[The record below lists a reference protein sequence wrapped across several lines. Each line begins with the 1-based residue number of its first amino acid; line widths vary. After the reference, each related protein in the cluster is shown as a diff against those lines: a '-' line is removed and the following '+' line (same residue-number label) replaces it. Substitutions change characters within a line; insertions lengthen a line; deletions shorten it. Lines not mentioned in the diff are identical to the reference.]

1 MPKPRSTAKLVVTS
15 VVISFVVI
23 AIFALVFLNY
33 IVPAYQVTEDTK
45 SLDKGV
51 AATDAAGFRI
61 TVTVTDNGDGTLGIA
76 VDYPNGGGGLTFRNT
91 YGEGQTGQAMLNI
104 NGAKKLDVAS
114 GNNAPDITDKYTFT
128 LTGSDGAPMPAT
140 TTATNDAD
148 GTVAFEKVE
157 YTESGAHDY
166 EIAEVKGDDSTI
178 TYDDTVFTVHVNVV
192 DNTQTGSLDAS
203 DWSYGENGSP
213 VFHNTYTEPPA
224 PVEPDEVIPATGDAA
239 VAAVAATVAIGG
251 TLVAAG
257 YVTSKKRGE

>member
-1 MPKPRSTAKLVVTS
+1 MSFPAVTFTEPGTYNYTLSEVEGDAANVTYDTDQYNVTAK
-15 VVISFVVI
+15 
-23 AIFALVFLNY
+23 
-33 IVPAYQVTEDTK
+33 
-45 SLDKGV
+45 
-51 AATDAAGFRI
+51 
-61 TVTVTDNGDGTLGIA
+61 VTDMGDGTLKVEWTVEG
-76 VDYPNGGGGLTFRNT
+76 VDPSEAIVFENT
-91 YGEGQTGQAMLNI
+91 YEADPTSIAFKAAKVLDGRELTDGEFTFELRE
-104 NGAKKLDVAS
+104 NGKVID
-114 GNNAPDITDKYTFT
+114 
-128 LTGSDGAPMPAT
+128 
-140 TTATNDAD
+140 TATNDAD

-157 YTESGAHDY
+157 YTEPGAHDY
-166 EIAEVKGDDSTI
+166 EIAEVTGDDSTI

-192 DNTQTGSLDAS
+192 DNIQTGSLDAS